1 MPRRTAQWPVYTGKS
16 GSAQGGEAGPVARLK
31 IRIAAVITTH
41 GVNRSLRQWI
51 ATMASMGLAWAAGI
65 AVAYSWPMVF
75 TVNAMTPML
84 KMNAAMDWARTT
96 LRMCEPVIS
105 TSDVWNVMPKVKLK

>member
-16 GSAQGGEAGPVARLK
+16 GSAQGGEAGPVVRLK

-41 GVNRSLRQWI
+41 GVKWLI

-65 AVAYSWPMVF
+65 AAAYSWPMVF